1 MTQQAMMRKLMKMK
15 QEMEETQKE
24 IAESEYEVSS
34 GGIVTVTAL
43 GTKELIKIEISEDFE
58 AESKED
64 MELLADSIVAA
75 CKKIYK
81 EIDKIDIE
89 PIGLVT
95 VLLNNFRNIIKI
107 QLANNPTAESC
118 GMKPNQFWA
127 IKHSCG
133 LYTKEQLLSIF
144 NFLTEI
150 DKKIKTGMIPV
161 DSFLIDYIVINI
173 LTRR

>member
-1 MTQQAMMRKLMKMK
+1 MNQQEMMRKLMKMK
-15 QEMEETQKE
+15 QVMEETQKE

-81 EIDKIDIE
+81 EIDDETEEKMAKYSSLL
-89 PIGLVT
+89 GLGG
-95 VLLNNFRNIIKI
+95 F
-107 QLANNPTAESC
+107 
-118 GMKPNQFWA
+118 
-127 IKHSCG
+127 
-133 LYTKEQLLSIF
+133 
-144 NFLTEI
+144 
-150 DKKIKTGMIPV
+150 
-161 DSFLIDYIVINI
+161 
-173 LTRR
+173 

>member
-1 MTQQAMMRKLMKMK
+1 MNQQAMMLKLMKMK

-81 EIDKIDIE
+81 EIDDETEEKMAKYSSLL
-89 PIGLVT
+89 GLGG
-95 VLLNNFRNIIKI
+95 F
-107 QLANNPTAESC
+107 
-118 GMKPNQFWA
+118 
-127 IKHSCG
+127 
-133 LYTKEQLLSIF
+133 
-144 NFLTEI
+144 
-150 DKKIKTGMIPV
+150 
-161 DSFLIDYIVINI
+161 
-173 LTRR
+173 

>member
-1 MTQQAMMRKLMKMK
+1 MNQQAMMRKLMKMK

-81 EIDKIDIE
+81 EIDDETEEKLAKYSSLL
-89 PIGLVT
+89 GLGG
-95 VLLNNFRNIIKI
+95 F
-107 QLANNPTAESC
+107 
-118 GMKPNQFWA
+118 
-127 IKHSCG
+127 
-133 LYTKEQLLSIF
+133 
-144 NFLTEI
+144 
-150 DKKIKTGMIPV
+150 
-161 DSFLIDYIVINI
+161 
-173 LTRR
+173 

>member
-1 MTQQAMMRKLMKMK
+1 MNQQAMMRKLMKMK

-81 EIDKIDIE
+81 EIDDETEEKMSKYSSLL
-89 PIGLVT
+89 GLGG
-95 VLLNNFRNIIKI
+95 F
-107 QLANNPTAESC
+107 
-118 GMKPNQFWA
+118 
-127 IKHSCG
+127 
-133 LYTKEQLLSIF
+133 
-144 NFLTEI
+144 
-150 DKKIKTGMIPV
+150 
-161 DSFLIDYIVINI
+161 
-173 LTRR
+173 

>member
-1 MTQQAMMRKLMKMK
+1 MNQQAMMRKLMKMK

-58 AESKED
+58 AESKEN

-81 EIDKIDIE
+81 EIDDETEEKMAKYSSLL
-89 PIGLVT
+89 GLGG
-95 VLLNNFRNIIKI
+95 F
-107 QLANNPTAESC
+107 
-118 GMKPNQFWA
+118 
-127 IKHSCG
+127 
-133 LYTKEQLLSIF
+133 
-144 NFLTEI
+144 
-150 DKKIKTGMIPV
+150 
-161 DSFLIDYIVINI
+161 
-173 LTRR
+173 

>member
-1 MTQQAMMRKLMKMK
+1 MNQQAMMRKLMKMK

-81 EIDKIDIE
+81 EIDDE
-89 PIGLVT
+89 
-95 VLLNNFRNIIKI
+95 
-107 QLANNPTAESC
+107 
-118 GMKPNQFWA
+118 
-127 IKHSCG
+127 
-133 LYTKEQLLSIF
+133 
-144 NFLTEI
+144 TEE
-150 DKKIKTGMIPV
+150 KMAKY
-161 DSFLIDYIVINI
+161 SFL
-173 LTRR
+173 LGLGGF

>member
-1 MTQQAMMRKLMKMK
+1 MNQQAMMRKLMKMK

-81 EIDKIDIE
+81 EIDEETEEKMAKYSSLL
-89 PIGLVT
+89 GLGG
-95 VLLNNFRNIIKI
+95 F
-107 QLANNPTAESC
+107 
-118 GMKPNQFWA
+118 
-127 IKHSCG
+127 
-133 LYTKEQLLSIF
+133 
-144 NFLTEI
+144 
-150 DKKIKTGMIPV
+150 
-161 DSFLIDYIVINI
+161 
-173 LTRR
+173 

>member
-1 MTQQAMMRKLMKMK
+1 MNQQAMMRKLMKMK

-43 GTKELIKIEISEDFE
+43 GTKEVIKIEISEDFE

-81 EIDKIDIE
+81 EIDDETEEKMAKYSSLL
-89 PIGLVT
+89 GLGG
-95 VLLNNFRNIIKI
+95 F
-107 QLANNPTAESC
+107 
-118 GMKPNQFWA
+118 
-127 IKHSCG
+127 
-133 LYTKEQLLSIF
+133 
-144 NFLTEI
+144 
-150 DKKIKTGMIPV
+150 
-161 DSFLIDYIVINI
+161 
-173 LTRR
+173 

>member
-1 MTQQAMMRKLMKMK
+1 MNQQAMMRKLMKMK

-81 EIDKIDIE
+81 EIDDETEEKM
-89 PIGLVT
+89 PKYSSLLGLGG
-95 VLLNNFRNIIKI
+95 F
-107 QLANNPTAESC
+107 
-118 GMKPNQFWA
+118 
-127 IKHSCG
+127 
-133 LYTKEQLLSIF
+133 
-144 NFLTEI
+144 
-150 DKKIKTGMIPV
+150 
-161 DSFLIDYIVINI
+161 
-173 LTRR
+173 

>member
-1 MTQQAMMRKLMKMK
+1 MNQQAMMRKLMKMK

-81 EIDKIDIE
+81 EIDDETEEKMAKYSS
-89 PIGLVT
+89 
-95 VLLNNFRNIIKI
+95 LLGF
-107 QLANNPTAESC
+107 
-118 GMKPNQFWA
+118 GGF
-127 IKHSCG
+127 
-133 LYTKEQLLSIF
+133 
-144 NFLTEI
+144 
-150 DKKIKTGMIPV
+150 
-161 DSFLIDYIVINI
+161 
-173 LTRR
+173 

>member
-1 MTQQAMMRKLMKMK
+1 MNQQAMMRKLMKMK

-81 EIDKIDIE
+81 EIDDETEEKMAKYSSLL
-89 PIGLVT
+89 GLGG
-95 VLLNNFRNIIKI
+95 F
-107 QLANNPTAESC
+107 
-118 GMKPNQFWA
+118 
-127 IKHSCG
+127 
-133 LYTKEQLLSIF
+133 
-144 NFLTEI
+144 
-150 DKKIKTGMIPV
+150 
-161 DSFLIDYIVINI
+161 
-173 LTRR
+173 